1 MVFNSLPNDQAMAT
15 PLAGASVD
23 RGVDVEV
30 RWSMENRR
38 ASGGCHPRLVR
49 LVVVCSS
56 LDALGTP

>member
-1 MVFNSLPNDQAMAT
+1 MAT

-38 ASGGCHPRLVR
+38 ASGGFHPRLVR